1 MFSFLGM
8 EKIEGFGCLLRM
20 ICFRWPLY
28 FFSLTRY
35 VVVSHTNRTS
45 LWRMKDPLRIIVVGW
60 MTLLGG
66 ILTMWN
72 LRHHWVVVVT
82 ACIMCLVGKELIVH
96 LLLDR
101 RSAQC
106 LWRVIL
112 GWFQFCGPLP
122 NSILVLFKYWR
133 LGVGSK
139 GWRTMW
145 LLSFLAGYMVHLK
158 RKKLEMFW
166 REIL

>member
-1 MFSFLGM
+1 MWVAIFRRNLNEVKEAQSRSLLLCIGNVFIPRNGKDRRIWMASAEDMFSVASL
-8 EKIEGFGCLLRM
+8 
-20 ICFRWPLY
+20 

-35 VVVSHTNRTS
+35 VVVSHTNWTS
-45 LWRMKDPLRIIVVGW
+45 LWRMKAPLRIIVVGW

-66 ILTMWN
+66 VLTMSN
-72 LRHHWVVVVT
+72 LRHRWVVVVN
-82 ACIMCLVGKELIVH
+82 ACIMCLVGEESIFH

-112 GWFQFCGPLP
+112 GWFQFWGPLP
-122 NSILVLFKYWR
+122 NSILALFKNWR

-139 GWRTMW
+139 G
-145 LLSFLAGYMVHLK
+145 
-158 RKKLEMFW
+158 
-166 REIL
+166 